1 MILTPL
7 AKDEKLWSD
16 RDVRL
21 VKIPAKFK
29 DWQFTQAKA
38 HGLTLRF
45 RVLSD
50 GLVYMGCSE
59 RWGSTAAP
67 NVAKDFAT
75 AETLKK
81 AGWTHVVDDI
91 FAPVQG
97 RRGIRLPHGEIRAAD
112 FAGEMSGMAG
122 GRRTDGS
129 FARSRLRTSLA
140 TAKRGL
146 GSG

>member
-81 AGWTHVVDDI
+81 AGWTHVPGVEITTTSGDMSWTI
-91 FAPVQG
+91 FSRQCK
-97 RRGIRLPHGEIRAAD
+97 
-112 FAGEMSGMAG
+112 AGEEFAY
-122 GRRTDGS
+122 RTEKY
-129 FARSRLRTSLA
+129 APPILLV
-140 TAKRGL
+140 K
-146 GSG
+146 